1 MKFENV
7 TFETQSLELPGITWE
22 RLPFD
27 DMPAI
32 KAHSMIQ
39 VSDKELLVYGGFNKQ
54 KQCQDRCLLLD
65 IETYDIS

>member
-39 VSDKELLVYGGFNKQ
+39 VSDKELLVYGGFNK
-54 KQCQDRCLLLD
+54 
-65 IETYDIS
+65 